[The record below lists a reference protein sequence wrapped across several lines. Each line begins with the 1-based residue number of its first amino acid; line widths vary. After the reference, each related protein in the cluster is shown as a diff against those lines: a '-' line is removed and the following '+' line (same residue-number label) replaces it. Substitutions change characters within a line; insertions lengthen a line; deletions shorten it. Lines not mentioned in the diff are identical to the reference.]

1 MPKENLPFL
10 HKFHFFH
17 KNNAIIY
24 VICRIGNPHIHC
36 IEIYLK
42 KKKIKTKMK
51 SFMIKLFFI
60 ILYDKNINVLKVV
73 TGFRKRKK

>member
-1 MPKENLPFL
+1 MQKKNYIINVARTNTCQKKTFRFYT
-10 HKFHFFH
+10 FHFFH

-42 KKKIKTKMK
+42 KKK
-51 SFMIKLFFI
+51 
-60 ILYDKNINVLKVV
+60 LKQ
-73 TGFRKRKK
+73 K